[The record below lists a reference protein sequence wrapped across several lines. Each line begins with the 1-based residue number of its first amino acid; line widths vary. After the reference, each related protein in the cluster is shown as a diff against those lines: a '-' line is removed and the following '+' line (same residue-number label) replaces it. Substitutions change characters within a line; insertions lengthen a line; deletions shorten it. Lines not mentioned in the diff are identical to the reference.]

1 MDAKLRYKAKK
12 IKIVFFD
19 IDDTL
24 RNSKTG
30 FIPTTIPTVFKQ
42 LREKGILIGIASGR
56 GIFGVV
62 PEIRDLKPD
71 FFVTLNGAYIEDKKV
86 RSFIS
91 IRLKSQMLR
100 SISLGLSKKE
110 LSMAWLGVMMPS
122 CRLAPI

>member
-42 LREKGILIGIASGR
+42 LREKGILTGIASGR

-71 FFVTLNGAYIEDKKV
+71 FFVTLNGAYIEDKKGQV
-86 RSFIS
+86 IYQHQIEKSYVEEYIS
-91 IRLKSQMLR
+91 WAKQ
-100 SISLGLSKKE
+100 
-110 LSMAWLGVMMPS
+110 
-122 CRLAPI
+122 

>member
-42 LREKGILIGIASGR
+42 LREKGILTGIASGR

-62 PEIRDLKPD
+62 PEIRDRMELISK
-71 FFVTLNGAYIEDKKV
+71 IKKV